1 MPPPVNNGFESIR
14 EHTIPQN
21 LVFLY
26 VPINRCIWTT
36 AKHLFFYIIYHRNV
50 CTRRA
55 IILGRP
61 SRPRLLIIRAA
72 TLFESR
78 ASISGEGVRMFL
90 GRRNVSTY
98 SVLQTESIDF
108 YHHFLKRVFM
118 RLPQEKTAV

>member
-1 MPPPVNNGFESIR
+1 MHLDDCKTF
-14 EHTIPQN
+14 
-21 LVFLY
+21 VFS
-26 VPINRCIWTT
+26 
-36 AKHLFFYIIYHRNV
+36 IIYHRNV
-50 CTRRA
+50 CTRRV

-118 RLPQEKTAV
+118 RLPQTKTAV

>member
-1 MPPPVNNGFESIR
+1 MHLDDCKTFVVFHYLSSRLYATGYDFGTPLPSALIDNTRSY
-14 EHTIPQN
+14 TI
-21 LVFLY
+21 
-26 VPINRCIWTT
+26 
-36 AKHLFFYIIYHRNV
+36 
-50 CTRRA
+50 
-55 IILGRP
+55 
-61 SRPRLLIIRAA
+61 
-72 TLFESR
+72 FESR